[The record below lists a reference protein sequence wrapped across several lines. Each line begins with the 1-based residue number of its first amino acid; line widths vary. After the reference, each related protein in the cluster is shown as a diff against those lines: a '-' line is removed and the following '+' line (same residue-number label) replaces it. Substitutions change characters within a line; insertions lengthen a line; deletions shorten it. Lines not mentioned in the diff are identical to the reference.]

1 MTNNLNESR
10 VKWLTYLVYI
20 LLFVLTLITG
30 WHTVAL
36 SNLPD
41 KYVRLERYQTDAG
54 RIESNLK
61 AINDK
66 LDRLIA
72 YRNVKGH
79 TNTVKQ

>member
-1 MTNNLNESR
+1 MTSNLNGST

-20 LLFVLTLITG
+20 LLSVLTLITG

-41 KYVRLERYQTDAG
+41 KYVRLERYQSDAG

-61 AINDK
+61 NISDK
-66 LDRLIA
+66 LDRLIE
-72 YRNVKGH
+72 RKVKNDGD
-79 TNTVKQ
+79 TG

>member
-1 MTNNLNESR
+1 MTSNLNGST

-20 LLFVLTLITG
+20 LLSVLTLITG

-41 KYVRLERYQTDAG
+41 KYVRLERYQSDAG

-61 AINDK
+61 NISDK
-66 LDRLIA
+66 LDRLIE
-72 YRNVKGH
+72 RKIKNDGD
-79 TNTVKQ
+79 TG